1 MNYQKKNVVI
11 CFKGGSYI
19 RKNSSK
25 MGLNQ
30 VYTFL
35 YTKPL
40 LKFLLMTDVAKYFTK
55 VPRFIIFTNRIQ
67 SEHE

>member
-1 MNYQKKNVVI
+1 MNFQKKNVVI

-30 VYTFL
+30 VYIFP
-35 YTKPL
+35 YTYTL
-40 LKFLLMTDVAKYFTK
+40 LITNVAKYFTK

-67 SEHE
+67 SEPE